1 MIKIIDGNLF
11 DSKAN
16 IICHQTNT
24 YGVMGSGVAAE
35 VKRRYP
41 HVFQSYRKDYEDGK
55 LELGYVNFTTA
66 KTDQVIAN
74 MCGQD
79 KYGYDGKQYTNYDG
93 LQKCFDEVVDFA
105 NEAFDVK
112 PVIAFPF
119 LLASC
124 RGGASWDVVYKMI
137 EDTFKDFDV
146 EIWRLDKG

>member
-1 MIKIIDGNLF
+1 MIKIIDGDLF
-11 DSKAN
+11 NSKAN
-16 IICHQTNT
+16 IIAHQCNT
-24 YGVMGSGVAAE
+24 MGKFNSGVAKQVRE
-35 VKRRYP
+35 KYP
-41 HVFQSYRKDYEDGK
+41 HVYKSYYKDYEDGK

-79 KYGYDGKQYTNYDG
+79 KYGYDGKQYTNYEG

-112 PVIAFPF
+112 PVIAFPYK
-119 LLASC
+119 LSCC